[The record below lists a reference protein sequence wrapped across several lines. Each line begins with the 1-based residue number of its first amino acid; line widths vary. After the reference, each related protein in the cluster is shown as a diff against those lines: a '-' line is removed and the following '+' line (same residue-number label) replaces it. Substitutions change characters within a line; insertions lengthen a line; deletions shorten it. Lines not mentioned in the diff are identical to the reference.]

1 MRKQLQMYQDFFE
14 TNSDA
19 GRSIIQAKLKNI
31 ENEDSD
37 QESVADSVIDIDVKI
52 ENIKKQSVI
61 DGTYL
66 MPRAFQ
72 RKESEEDEEEE

>member
-1 MRKQLQMYQDFFE
+1 MYQDYFE

-19 GRSIIQAKLKNI
+19 GRSIIMAKLKNI

-37 QESVADSVIDIDVKI
+37 QESVADSVVDIDAKI
-52 ENIKKQSVI
+52 EHIKKQSVI

-66 MPRAFQ
+66 MPWAF
-72 RKESEEDEEEE
+72 